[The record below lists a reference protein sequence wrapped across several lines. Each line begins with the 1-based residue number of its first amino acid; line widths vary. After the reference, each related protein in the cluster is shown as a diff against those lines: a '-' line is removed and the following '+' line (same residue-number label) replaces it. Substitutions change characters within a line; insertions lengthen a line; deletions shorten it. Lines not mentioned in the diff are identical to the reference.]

1 MKLAEKTRYV
11 SRQDFVDL
19 EPGCKELENVF
30 KNRLIVNTAKDG
42 EHSIMFVLDNGN
54 SVILKLNVNADF
66 PQVLLTNCDHNGT
79 RMNGIYL
86 FVNETISV
94 LKYLNSR
101 FAFEDTIKD
110 NGLNK
115 EQQMTDNFF

>member
-1 MKLAEKTRYV
+1 MA
-11 SRQDFVDL
+11 DL
-19 EPGCKELENVF
+19 EAACKELENVF

-42 EHSIMFVLDNGN
+42 EHSIMFVVDNGN

-66 PQVLLTNCDHNGT
+66 PQVLLTNSDRNGR
-79 RMNGIYL
+79 RMNGVYL

-110 NGLNK
+110 NGLSK
-115 EQQMTDNFF
+115 EQQMTDNV

>member
-1 MKLAEKTRYV
+1 MKLAEKPRYV

-19 EPGCKELENVF
+19 EAACKGLENVF

-66 PQVLLTNCDHNGT
+66 PQVLLTNCDHNGR
-79 RMNGIYL
+79 RMNGIYSL
-86 FVNETISV
+86 TKQSV
-94 LKYLNSR
+94 
-101 FAFEDTIKD
+101 F
-110 NGLNK
+110 
-115 EQQMTDNFF
+115 